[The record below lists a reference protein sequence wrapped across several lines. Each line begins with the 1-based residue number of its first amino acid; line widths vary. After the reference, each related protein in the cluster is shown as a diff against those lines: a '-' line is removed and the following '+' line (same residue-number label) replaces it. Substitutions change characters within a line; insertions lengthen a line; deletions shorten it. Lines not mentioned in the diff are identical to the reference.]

1 VPENVDPGINYHQ
14 LPSFNSEQT
23 IGTLPSITIRLDSH
37 DCPIPHILR
46 YFSPMFWGWDT
57 RQKAEEAEE
66 HARRQVP
73 RLRWALGAGLGM
85 DHLAPSGTTRV
96 LEVQDYHWATAKQLQ
111 ELEET
116 WLISDDL
123 G

>member
-1 VPENVDPGINYHQ
+1 
-14 LPSFNSEQT
+14 
-23 IGTLPSITIRLDSH
+23 
-37 DCPIPHILR
+37 
-46 YFSPMFWGWDT
+46 
-57 RQKAEEAEE
+57 
-66 HARRQVP
+66 
-73 RLRWALGAGLGM
+73 M

-123 G
+123 GCLALPDQGLLFTRVTCSPGQERITQLQSLLNEASTCVL